1 MILFMVRIFVFFLL
15 VFVSLFCCLL
25 FWCLCVNCFYF
36 IYVECVEYL
45 SSVFVTVAG
54 TKDLC
59 VTVDSFVDSPP
70 HDRSGRGSSVSPV
83 TDSNPSFYV

>member
-59 VTVDSFVDSPP
+59 VITKRGVTVDSFSICGFTST
-70 HDRSGRGSSVSPV
+70 RSIWERSQ
-83 TDSNPSFYV
+83 PSH